1 MMGAS
6 LGLVNRQ
13 ATGQRDQF
21 DNLEGLIASDTVDTE
36 VNTDSYRY
44 RRLRIAG

>member
-6 LGLVNRQ
+6 LGLVNKQ
-13 ATGQRDQF
+13 ARGQRHQF